1 MIEEIEEF
9 LKQEKVSAEHN
20 ITLWSEKQQKWLHIN
35 PKDFIDRYNK
45 FLRKKSY
52 LK

>member
-1 MIEEIEEF
+1 MIEEIQEF

-20 ITLWSEKQQKWLHIN
+20 MTIWSEKLQKWLHIN
-35 PKDFIDRYNK
+35 PKDFIDKYNK

>member
-1 MIEEIEEF
+1 MEEIIEEF
-9 LKQEKVSAEHN
+9 LKQEE
-20 ITLWSEKQQKWLHIN
+20 IN
-35 PKDFIDRYNK
+35 SDYLSLYSTVTKKRIFIKIEDFLDNYNK

>member
-9 LKQEKVSAEHN
+9 LEQEQISTKVN
-20 ITLWSEKQQKWLHIN
+20 ITLWSEKTKKWIHIN
-35 PKDFIDRYNK
+35 PKDFIDKYNK

>member
-9 LKQEKVSAEHN
+9 LKQEELSTEIN
-20 ITLWSEKQQKWLHIN
+20 MTIWSEKLKKWLHIK
-35 PKDFIDRYNK
+35 PEDFIDKYNK

>member
-1 MIEEIEEF
+1 MEETIEEF
-9 LKQEKVSAEHN
+9 LKQEKLAVN
-20 ITLWSEKQQKWLHIN
+20 ISITVYTHTNKKLEIKLSNFLDK
-35 PKDFIDRYNK
+35 YNK